1 MSEIVIRPATSA
13 DLPAVAA
20 IYAHNVLTSTATF
33 DTEEPPMSAWQAKLD
48 STAPGDH
55 FLVACSVTGHNPT
68 DHGVARHSVAG
79 HTPAGHG
86 LGSHG
91 VVTGDEGRL
100 LGYAYSGAFR
110 SRPAYRHTRETSV
123 YLEPDA
129 MGSGLGT
136 RLYSAL
142 LDLLRNDGVHL
153 VVAVVTQ
160 PNPASKALHTTLG
173 FTEAGTLD
181 EVGHKFGAYL
191 STTTYQL
198 RLS

>member
-13 DLPAVAA
+13 DLDAVAA
-20 IYAHNVLTSTATF
+20 IYAHSVLTSTATF

-48 STAPGDH
+48 STAAGDH
-55 FLVACSVTGHNPT
+55 FLVARS
-68 DHGVARHSVAG
+68 
-79 HTPAGHG
+79 
-86 LGSHG
+86 
-91 VVTGDEGRL
+91 GDDDRL

-110 SRPAYRHTRETSV
+110 SRPAYRYTRETSV
-123 YLEPDA
+123 YLEPGA

-142 LDLLRNDGVHL
+142 LDLLRSDGVHL

-160 PNPASKALHTTLG
+160 PNPASKALHRKLG

-181 EVGHKFGAYL
+181 EVGYKFGTYL

-198 RLS
+198 RLT

>member
-13 DLPAVAA
+13 DLVAVAA
-20 IYAHNVLTSTATF
+20 IYAHSVLTSTATF
-33 DTEEPPMSAWQAKLD
+33 DTEEPSMSAWQAKLD
-48 STAPGDH
+48 STAAGDH
-55 FLVACSVTGHNPT
+55 FLVARG
-68 DHGVARHSVAG
+68 
-79 HTPAGHG
+79 
-86 LGSHG
+86 
-91 VVTGDEGRL
+91 GDDDRL

-123 YLEPDA
+123 YLEPGA

-160 PNPASKALHTTLG
+160 PNPASKALHRKLG

-181 EVGHKFGAYL
+181 EVGYKFGTYL

-198 RLS
+198 RLT

>member
-1 MSEIVIRPATSA
+1 MIDVVIRPATSA
-13 DLPAVAA
+13 DLASVAA
-20 IYAHNVLTSTATF
+20 IYARSVLTSTATF
-33 DTEEPPMSAWQAKLD
+33 DTEEPPMSVWQAKLD

-55 FLVACSVTGHNPT
+55 FLVACQ
-68 DHGVARHSVAG
+68 VAEHVPGAQDPGSHPSVAG
-79 HTPAGHG
+79 D
-86 LGSHG
+86 
-91 VVTGDEGRL
+91 DERL
-100 LGYAYSGAFR
+100 LGYAYSGEFR

-136 RLYSAL
+136 RLYRAL
-142 LDLLRNDGVHL
+142 LDLLRADGMHL

-160 PNPASKALHTTLG
+160 PNPASKALHLKLG

>member
-1 MSEIVIRPATSA
+1 MSEVVVRPATSD
-13 DLPAVAA
+13 DLAAVAA

-55 FLVACSVTGHNPT
+55 FLVAHRVAEPGPAGH
-68 DHGVARHSVAG
+68 GLAG
-79 HTPAGHG
+79 HTPAGHTPADHG
-86 LGSHG
+86 PDSHAL
-91 VVTGDEGRL
+91 VAGDDDRL
-100 LGYAYSGAFR
+100 LGYAYSCSFR

-129 MGSGLGT
+129 MSSGLGT

-142 LDLLRNDGVHL
+142 LDLLRHDGVHL
-153 VVAVVTQ
+153 VVAIVTQ
-160 PNPASKALHTTLG
+160 PNPASEALHRKLG

-181 EVGHKFGAYL
+181 EVGHKFGTYL
-191 STTTYQL
+191 TTKTYQL
-198 RLS
+198 RLT

>member
-1 MSEIVIRPATSA
+1 MSEVVIRPATSA
-13 DLPAVAA
+13 DLVAVAA
-20 IYAHNVLTSTATF
+20 IYAHSVLTSTATF

-55 FLVACSVTGHNPT
+55 FLVARSVAGH
-68 DHGVARHSVAG
+68 GEAAHSVAG
-79 HTPAGHG
+79 QGPSGPTLDP
-86 LGSHG
+86 HG
-91 VVTGDEGRL
+91 VVTGEEGRL

-123 YLEPDA
+123 YLEPGA

-142 LDLLRNDGVHL
+142 LDLLRNDDVHL

-160 PNPASKALHTTLG
+160 PNPASKALHHKLG
-173 FTEAGTLD
+173 FSEAGTLD
-181 EVGHKFGAYL
+181 EVGHKFGRYL

-198 RLS
+198 RLT

>member
-1 MSEIVIRPATSA
+1 MSEVVVRPATSA
-13 DLPAVAA
+13 DLVAVAA
-20 IYAHNVLTSTATF
+20 IYAHNVMTSTATF
-33 DTEEPPMSAWQAKLD
+33 DTEEPPMSAWQARLG
-48 STAPGDH
+48 STAAGDH
-55 FLVACSVTGHNPT
+55 FLVAY
-68 DHGVARHSVAG
+68 SVAE
-79 HTPAGHG
+79 HSPAGHG
-86 LGSHG
+86 VDSHG
-91 VVTGDEGRL
+91 VVAGDEDRL

-136 RLYSAL
+136 RLYSVL

>member
-1 MSEIVIRPATSA
+1 MSEVVVRPATSA
-13 DLPAVAA
+13 DLVAVAA
-20 IYAHNVLTSTATF
+20 IYAHSVLTSTATF
-33 DTEEPPMSAWQAKLD
+33 DTDQPPMSAWQAKLD
-48 STAPGDH
+48 STAVGDH
-55 FLVACSVTGHNPT
+55 FLVA
-68 DHGVARHSVAG
+68 HSVAE
-79 HTPAGHG
+79 HSVAEHSPAEHSPAGHG
-86 LGSHG
+86 LDSHG
-91 VVTGDEGRL
+91 VVAGDDDRL

-129 MGSGLGT
+129 MGTGLGT

-160 PNPASKALHTTLG
+160 PNPASEALHRKLG

-181 EVGHKFGAYL
+181 EVGHKFGTYL

>member
-1 MSEIVIRPATSA
+1 MSEVVIRPATSA
-13 DLPAVAA
+13 DLASVAA
-20 IYAHNVLTSTATF
+20 IYARSVLTSTATF
-33 DTEEPPMSAWQAKLD
+33 DTDVPPMSAWQAKLD
-48 STAPGDH
+48 SKAPGDH
-55 FLVACSVTGHNPT
+55 FLVARRAAEH
-68 DHGVARHSVAG
+68 A
-79 HTPAGHG
+79 PAGRG
-86 LGSHG
+86 PDSPAVLPGA
-91 VVTGDEGRL
+91 DERL
-100 LGYAYSGAFR
+100 LGYAYSGEFR

-136 RLYSAL
+136 RLYNAL

-160 PNPASKALHTTLG
+160 PNPASAALHRKLG

-181 EVGHKFGAYL
+181 EVGHKFGTYL

-198 RLS
+198 RLT